1 MTIRDF
7 LTRTEALGTIGSL
20 HYFDS
25 DTVATGKEHNLD
37 GFRFYFLGRGGVLGD
52 VEPEVVSSA
61 FGYWNPALVAK
72 MWSSAKERMAP
83 REAARLYLSCA
94 HEFGRKHFASVPGL
108 DAFCAAAEQVNAA
121 IDPAAL
127 ALYAGWAAEPLAED
141 APARAMQLCVVLRE
155 ARGSAHLVGVVAAGL
170 RPRIAHA
177 VKRPTEGKL
186 FGWEDEPVPTDE
198 ERAQWDEAEELT
210 VRQLERW
217 FGVLDDAGREAFLS
231 GLDGM
236 TAAVTAT

>member
-1 MTIRDF
+1 VTNRDF
-7 LTRTEALGTIGSL
+7 IARTEAIATIGSL
-20 HYFDS
+20 HYFDP
-25 DTVATGKEHNLD
+25 DTIAAGKEHNLD

-52 VEPEVVSSA
+52 VEPEVVASA
-61 FGYWNPALVAK
+61 FGYWNPGLVAK

-83 REAARLYLSCA
+83 RDAARLYLSRA
-94 HEFGRKHFASVPGL
+94 HELGRKHFAAVPGL

-127 ALYAGWAAEPLAED
+127 ALYAGWDAEPLPDD

-155 ARGSAHLVGVVAAGL
+155 ARGSAHLLGVVATGL

-177 VKRPTEGKL
+177 IKRPTEGKQ
-186 FGWEDEPVPTDE
+186 FGWDDEPTPTDE
-198 ERAQWDEAEELT
+198 ERAQWDDAEELT

-217 FGVLDDAGREAFLS
+217 FGVLDDDGREAFLA
-231 GLDGM
+231 GLDAM
-236 TAAVTAT
+236 SAAAS